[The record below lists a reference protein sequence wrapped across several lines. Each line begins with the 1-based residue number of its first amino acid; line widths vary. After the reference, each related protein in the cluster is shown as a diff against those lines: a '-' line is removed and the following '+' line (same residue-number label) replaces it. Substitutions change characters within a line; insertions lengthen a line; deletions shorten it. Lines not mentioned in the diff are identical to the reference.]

1 MTHRDP
7 HATGDVTDGGGQPPS
22 HRHLYGL
29 PFPSRTSPL
38 ATTAA
43 EANGRWASAVGL
55 VRADRAS
62 WLADCAPHL
71 AAARMYPDAQ
81 SPQLALVTAY
91 LTWLFVLDDRLDHD
105 PADGTAGSRSLTDL
119 AALLG
124 DPPSTAA
131 PEPLLGALADLRR
144 RTRALAPQTLSTR
157 LDAHLRQTFDAFAT
171 EAQHRREGTPP
182 TESQYIDLRRRTS
195 CAWIFADLAEL
206 AHDTETLPLLHTS
219 TEYHAQVACAADI
232 AGWDNDLVSLARET
246 ARDENDNLVSV
257 LARRHG
263 WTPERAGEE
272 VARRIGQRVREYP
285 AAERRT
291 LAHIAAS
298 GLRGPERTRHED
310 VIVSFRDVLA
320 GVLAWNHGD
329 TLRFSVPRTTT
340 GPDHPGGTPD
350 ADPRP

>member
-1 MTHRDP
+1 MPHQDP
-7 HATGDVTDGGGQPPS
+7 RPADDVAPLRPAAPPD
-22 HRHLYGL
+22 LYGL
-29 PFPSRTSPL
+29 PFPGRTSPL
-38 ATTAA
+38 AATTA
-43 EANGRWASAVGL
+43 EANGRWAAAVGL

-81 SPQLALVTAY
+81 SPPLALITAY

-105 PADGTAGSRSLTDL
+105 PADSTAGSRSLADL
-119 AALLG
+119 AALLRH
-124 DPPSTAA
+124 PPSTAP
-131 PEPLLGALADLRR
+131 PEPLLGAFADLRR
-144 RTRALAPQTLSTR
+144 RTRALVPRTLSER
-157 LDAHLRQTFDAFAT
+157 LDAHLRQTLDAFAT
-171 EAQHRREGTPP
+171 EAEHRREGTPP
-182 TESQYIDLRRRTS
+182 TEGQYIALRRRTS

-219 TEYHAQVACAADI
+219 AEYHAQVACAADI

-246 ARDENDNLVSV
+246 ARHENDNLVTV
-257 LARRHG
+257 LARKRG
-263 WTPERAGEE
+263 WAPERAAEE
-272 VARRIGQRVREYP
+272 VARRIGQRVRDYP
-285 AAERRT
+285 ATERRT
-291 LAHIAAS
+291 LARIAAS

-329 TLRFSVPRTTT
+329 TLRFTDPAAPTT
-340 GPDHPGGTPD
+340 PHRPGGTPD